1 MPNGIRKKAHR
12 EDEAIRSYA
21 AALRLFRNVR
31 RKNDKRG
38 RQQEKETKNRMRNS
52 RGYVFTVIVEENP
65 TAENTA
71 LDIIGTIIRQNIDRN
86 VGKISKDNKG
96 RVCYLDTNGG

>member
-1 MPNGIRKKAHR
+1 MKRFGLMPPRFVFSAMCGGRMIRAEDIKKMKQR
-12 EDEAIRSYA
+12 IEC
-21 AALRLFRNVR
+21 
-31 RKNDKRG
+31 
-38 RQQEKETKNRMRNS
+38 ETV
-52 RGYVFTVIVEENP
+52 GDPVFTVIFVANP
-65 TAENTA
+65 SADHTA